1 MSGCGHKCRPIV
13 FPSTII
19 HNITINVGRNETLF
33 FPASR
38 LGSPSLRASLNR
50 ANRKRA
56 LSASPYSDLDLMIRF
71 SPTSLLLTG
80 SRSSSTSGSYG
91 HLSAGKLSQVIGG
104 RKKSNRWG
112 IRDSSSLGIKRH
124 QQPVVG
130 TQ

>member
-19 HNITINVGRNETLF
+19 HNITINKTLSF
-33 FPASR
+33 AASR

-91 HLSAGKLSQVIGG
+91 HLSAGNLSQVIGG
-104 RKKSNRWG
+104 RKKEESNRWG
-112 IRDSSSLGIKRH
+112 IRESSLGIKEH
-124 QQPVVG
+124 Q
-130 TQ
+130 